1 MGKDFG
7 IPKSFFYMEEESVK
21 QYLGDIYDSIIL
33 KDIVTRYRIRDVEQF
48 KRMLMYL
55 ISNIGNVFSAANI
68 TKYMKSEFRGISTE
82 TLYNYKEYYQV
93 AYLLA
98 SEETVQREFGAF
110 RGIDDN
116 FPKFVLSLDELDFS
130 RDGYQHLNI
139 RDFLLKPS

>member
-1 MGKDFG
+1 
-7 IPKSFFYMEEESVK
+7 
-21 QYLGDIYDSIIL
+21 
-33 KDIVTRYRIRDVEQF
+33 
-48 KRMLMYL
+48 
-55 ISNIGNVFSAANI
+55 
-68 TKYMKSEFRGISTE
+68 MKSEFRGISTE